1 MRGGAPLVCR
11 RVLFVVFFDV
21 CGGGSMKNQWRQL
34 RDIEAMLDE
43 SDPFDEVIE

>member
-1 MRGGAPLVCR
+1 
-11 RVLFVVFFDV
+11 
-21 CGGGSMKNQWRQL
+21 MKNQWRQL